1 MHELLKKA
9 VTKAKFNFP
18 RKERMVGVSSDGAS
32 ANRRLFAIEKAAVG
46 DNLAFSWC
54 LSHKLE
60 LAIRDAFKD
69 ISLESSAQNQL
80 QGEFYLFKK
89 TSLKWCLFKRY
100 AEIVGQLHIDT
111 RGLTAQDG

>member
-1 MHELLKKA
+1 
-9 VTKAKFNFP
+9 
-18 RKERMVGVSSDGAS
+18 MVGVSSDGAS